1 MPRIAATTVHKLPGM
16 FGHAVRRN
24 LAAYMF
30 LLPAIVLFLMFSWY
44 PIINGFIISFQSI
57 DLISGVNSFV
67 GLNNFRVVLSDSLF
81 YKAVGNTMYFV
92 FLGLLI
98 GYLLPVILAIM
109 VNEMHHGKSYFRL
122 AFYLPVILPPMVSVL
137 LWKWFYD
144 PGMGLMNIF
153 LGAIGVGPS
162 EWIYSAD
169 TAMPSLVLM
178 STWAN
183 VGGTMLLYL
192 AALQGVPASLYES
205 AELEGASVFQRIAHI
220 TLPGIRGVMAIM
232 FLLQIIGTIQVFTE
246 PFVMTD
252 GGPAYSTLTVMQI
265 LYNYAFRFYDFGSA
279 SAVGLL
285 LFIVL
290 AFFSILYMR
299 VSRVNNAEG
308 N

>member
-1 MPRIAATTVHKLPGM
+1 MPDKNAVLVHRTTGILGY
-16 FGHAVRRN
+16 AVRKN
-24 LAAYMF
+24 VAAYLF
-30 LLPAIVLFLMFSWY
+30 LLPAILLFLLFSWY

-57 DLISGVNSFV
+57 DLISGINSFV
-67 GLNNFRVVLSDSLF
+67 GFDNFRIVLSDSLF

-153 LGAIGVGPS
+153 LGVFGLAPS
-162 EWIYSAD
+162 EWIYSAK

-205 AELEGASVFQRIAHI
+205 AELEGASVYQRIVSI
-220 TLPGIRGVMAIM
+220 TLPEIRGVMAIM

-265 LYNYAFRFYDFGSA
+265 LYNYAFKFYDFGSA

-290 AFFSILYMR
+290 AFFSILYMK
-299 VSRVNNAEG
+299 VSRVNNAGG